1 MAASDESLCHPTVTI
16 DMVRWGMT
24 GAASEVPAL
33 WDMDSAADYYECD
46 CPGPPSN
53 RPPEFRLP
61 PPPRPPPD
69 FLSDVIGGGG
79 DCNELS
85 FDDIET
91 CDMKPVIDP
100 EPSILPA
107 LPSLAIVGLFSLLLL
122 TFILVAAALLCKHK
136 KKMQNLLPCK
146 SSPQNRC
153 DVTHGNGVIYED
165 LTNIRPRPLPQPS
178 IEMLDVKN
186 YPHSQHTMLPHH
198 PNDHHYVTNHYPPM
212 LGGHQPV
219 FICSRPTPTPLYC
232 AHPTGQDLY
241 NPVYEELSNGSA
253 ERGDSD
259 SDEQERIRGVSSE
272 EDFAED
278 ELSGGEHGSTGQGA
292 PSSLLGSTGNDLA
305 RDLGGVLDDQ
315 DASDRSKFLA
325 SRHKHLSLP
334 QSRDKNRSRH
344 HGGHARTSGSR
355 TSGRSNRSTNT
366 TSSSQCGGPASLD
379 RRRNGGGSVGSDR
392 TWRNAKPPEAY
403 HEGLLVDALLQLYP
417 NMGQPAPPS
426 SQHRPPYVVPV
437 PASRSC
443 APYQSVPVISTAY
456 PSQRH
461 PQDSSNGVSS
471 FRPILSHVPPPPPVS
486 SHPMKVPSQDSD
498 SGYSNNTS
506 GGGTQSTGTSAR
518 GTSNRS
524 RTNHRLNSENLYS

>member
-1 MAASDESLCHPTVTI
+1 MFMFSV
-16 DMVRWGMT
+16 
-24 GAASEVPAL
+24 
-33 WDMDSAADYYECD
+33 
-46 CPGPPSN
+46 SN
-53 RPPEFRLP
+53 
-61 PPPRPPPD
+61 
-69 FLSDVIGGGG
+69 
-79 DCNELS
+79 
-85 FDDIET
+85 
-91 CDMKPVIDP
+91 
-100 EPSILPA
+100 
-107 LPSLAIVGLFSLLLL
+107 
-122 TFILVAAALLCKHK
+122 TFC
-136 KKMQNLLPCK
+136 
-146 SSPQNRC
+146 
-153 DVTHGNGVIYED
+153 
-165 LTNIRPRPLPQPS
+165 
-178 IEMLDVKN
+178 
-186 YPHSQHTMLPHH
+186 
-198 PNDHHYVTNHYPPM
+198 
-212 LGGHQPV
+212 
-219 FICSRPTPTPLYC
+219 
-232 AHPTGQDLY
+232 
-241 NPVYEELSNGSA
+241 SA

-461 PQDSSNGVSS
+461 PQDSSNGGCQTHKGIFLIS
-471 FRPILSHVPPPPPVS
+471 FWPIELLGGFRVLPLQPPTAMFMLKQLRAEFHAS
-486 SHPMKVPSQDSD
+486 TKKV
-498 SGYSNNTS
+498 G
-506 GGGTQSTGTSAR
+506 
-518 GTSNRS
+518 
-524 RTNHRLNSENLYS
+524 E